1 MERNPCLT
9 REKVSSTIKSEGVL
23 RNLLKKGLRKEIGN
37 RRSLK
42 VWIDPWCDFG

>member
-23 RNLLKKGLRKEIGN
+23 RNLLKKGSCTFL
-37 RRSLK
+37 L
-42 VWIDPWCDFG
+42 DY